1 MLETTMK
8 KTYFIYLFLPLLL
21 TSLCFFAVYGS
32 NLASYYENYEGI
44 ISSSFPDYA
53 ILKENSSIFLN
64 SSYDKTVVIENISLD
79 DYSHIGFFT
88 CQTTLGY
95 FNSSDFVIICAPVEY
110 YRSYV
115 NLSLSYNEIYLES
128 SLRNE
133 FFNDTNS
140 ILSTFKISESISLN
154 RTLTIN
160 NFIQKSDFFV
170 NDMFFIESKI
180 FIESKYLF
188 MTDITFEAIFKN
200 HLQLIKY
207 YEMYLF
213 QFERQEIYSQPI
225 SKLKSYLQVKETEI
239 NNYFDYDYQGIEYF
253 FQQRTLKEQ
262 LTYLDDNY
270 TVLNFIQLLGLYMLI
285 VIFTVIILSYTS
297 ETYVLNQREKIA
309 LFRIR
314 GGKRSEIFKYF
325 VRNEIIVILL
335 TFCTSYMFSLMFLV
349 FTEPS
354 FLKFRE
360 NYLIL
365 GASQFVFILSAGAFQ
380 TIKVIRKLTK
390 KRIEIVLEK
399 TLLQKV
405 KNIIKDL
412 FYLSIPVIFY
422 LILLVLLLGIFW
434 TFEMTIIENA
444 WILISFICSL
454 LVFYFLILKDKYLSA
469 GLMIIKLLSKRIHI
483 FNYTKALSQRILSKR
498 LRISKLTIML
508 ILILSFSFSSLDSFK
523 FYKVK
528 SENYN
533 QIGDL
538 TLIFPTSSAERVQ
551 QSLAQY
557 VNISIEF
564 QHIQFDK
571 NYITQ
576 ENDPSTLTIDGYI
589 INKSKITYLFN
600 NEKFSEAYSGQRNL
614 EGIKNKFMTQQNTSI
629 ISEELASRLKME
641 INNSIIFSLSEFENP
656 YRLEIIDVVS
666 ITPIFS
672 WLSKYFTGSRVAFS
686 PSYILLNSDF
696 ESNISQ
702 IGDLN
707 TISTL
712 ILSESKDIEIV
723 KERISTLNENEHLG
737 INILDFQQINFAD
750 EDYLDLIIKPH
761 FLIFIISV
769 IGFALL
775 FFLFDYSNY
784 VFKKQIDGFRVFFS
798 RGISIKTGIV
808 LGLLPMFL
816 FLSYIS
822 LIGNLFGWFLGFLL
836 ISILQPVAYIKF
848 SLYVYPQSFIFLIS
862 QFIIIMLMVSIIGY
876 TNYRKLKMNIPSVEN
891 SENPIN
897 IVETV

>member
-21 TSLCFFAVYGS
+21 TSMCFFAVYGS
-32 NLASYYENYEGI
+32 NLASYYENYETV
-44 ISSSFPDYA
+44 ISNSFPDYV

-64 SSYDKTVVIENISLD
+64 ASYSKTVVIDNIPLD

-95 FNSSDFVIICAPVEY
+95 FNTSDFVIICAPVEY
-110 YRSYV
+110 YHSYT

-128 SLRNE
+128 SLRND

-154 RTLTIN
+154 HTLTIN

-180 FIESKYLF
+180 FIEAKYLF
-188 MTDITFEAIFKN
+188 MTDRTFEAIFKN

-225 SKLKSYLQVKETEI
+225 SKLKSYLHIKETEI
-239 NNYFDYDYQGIEYF
+239 NHYFDYDYQGIEYS

-262 LTYLDDNY
+262 LAYLDDNY
-270 TVLNFIQLLGLYMLI
+270 TELNFFQMLGLYMLI
-285 VIFTVIILSYTS
+285 VIFTIIIISYTS
-297 ETYVLNQREKIA
+297 ETYVLNQREKVT

-314 GGKRSEIFKYF
+314 GGKRSDIFKYF
-325 VRNEIIVILL
+325 VRNEIIVIPL
-335 TFCTSYMFSLMFLV
+335 TFCTSFIFSLVFLV

-354 FLKFRE
+354 FLRFKE
-360 NYLIL
+360 NYLVL
-365 GASQFVFILSAGAFQ
+365 GGSLFVFILLAGAFQ
-380 TIKVIRKLTK
+380 TIRVIRKLTK
-390 KRIEIVLEK
+390 KHIEVVSDKI
-399 TLLQKV
+399 LLQKL
-405 KNIIKDL
+405 KNILKDL
-412 FYLSIPVIFY
+412 VYLIFPVIFC
-422 LILLVLLLGIFW
+422 LILFVLLLGISW
-434 TFEMTIIENA
+434 TFDMTIIENA
-444 WILISFICSL
+444 WILISFLCSV
-454 LVFYFLILKDKYLSA
+454 LVFYFLILKDRLLSA
-469 GLMIIKLLSKRIHI
+469 GHTIIKLLSKRIPI
-483 FNYTKALSQRILSKR
+483 FRYTKTLSQRILSKR
-498 LRISKLTIML
+498 LRISKLTIMF

-564 QHIQFDK
+564 QHIQFYR

-576 ENDPSTLTIDGYI
+576 ENYSSFLIIDGYI
-589 INKSKITYLFN
+589 INKSKIEYLFHN
-600 NEKFSEAYSGQRNL
+600 DKFSGTYSGKQNL
-614 EGIKNKFMTQQNTSI
+614 AEIENKFMTQVNSSI
-629 ISEELASRLKME
+629 ISEELASCLKME
-641 INNSIIFSLSEFENP
+641 INNSFVFSLSEFENP
-656 YRLEIIDVVS
+656 YRLEIIDIVS

-672 WLSKYFTGSRVAFS
+672 WLSKYFTGNRYAFS

-712 ILSESKDIEIV
+712 ILSESKDLKTV
-723 KERISTLNENEHLG
+723 KERILVLNENEHLG

-769 IGFALL
+769 ISFALC

-784 VFKKQIDGFRVFFS
+784 VFKEQIDGFRVFFS
-798 RGISIKTGIV
+798 RGISIKTGIL

-816 FLSYIS
+816 FLLYIS

-876 TNYRKLKMNIPSVEN
+876 TNYRRLKMNIPSVEN
-891 SENPIN
+891 SENPISV
-897 IVETV
+897 VETV